1 MTAHPP
7 VPGPADG
14 SASFI
19 QIDSVSFSFD
29 PAHLALRSVKLSI
42 PRGQF
47 VCLLG
52 PSGCGKTTLLN
63 LIAGFLSPSDGYIF
77 VNGQV
82 IDGPGPDRGMVFQDY
97 SLFPWLTIQGNIE
110 FGPSI
115 AGLPARE
122 RRERAAHYLDM
133 VNLGHSADR
142 YPNELSGGMKQRV
155 AIARALAAGPKV
167 LLMDEP
173 FAALD
178 AMTRNH
184 LQGELIRIHELERPT
199 ILFVTHNIDEA
210 IRLADRVLVMSPN
223 PGRVVRDVLIDL
235 EKPRVRTSLEFAR
248 LYDAFEADIG
258 HAAS

>member
-1 MTAHPP
+1 LNLSMVQTTPFVDIP
-7 VPGPADG
+7 K
-14 SASFI
+14 FI
-19 QIDSVSFSFD
+19 NVESVSYRFD
-29 PAHLALRSVKLSI
+29 PQHLALGNVKLTV
-42 PRGQF
+42 PLGQF

-63 LIAGFLSPSDGYIF
+63 LIAGFLVPSEGYVF

-82 IDGPGPDRGMVFQDY
+82 VDGPGPDRGMVFQDY
-97 SLFPWLTIQGNIE
+97 SLFPWLTVLQNIE

-115 AGLPARE
+115 AGMKASE
-122 RRERAAHYLDM
+122 RRKRAMHYLEL
-133 VNLGHSADR
+133 VNLGDIAHR
-142 YPNELSGGMKQRV
+142 YPTQLSGGMKQRV

-178 AMTRNH
+178 AMTRSR
-184 LQGELIRIHELERPT
+184 LQNELIRIHELERPT

-223 PGRVVRDVLIDL
+223 PGRVVSDVLIDL
-235 EKPRVRTSLEFAR
+235 EKPRARTSLEFAR
-248 LYDAFEADIG
+248 LYDRFEHEIG
-258 HAAS
+258 LESS